1 MKQLAPLAALVGLAV
16 TVLPAPARAA
26 DPTEITIL
34 CSNGLKAVVD
44 DLAPKFERESKH
56 KVKVT
61 YGLAAG
67 LKQQIEGGAP
77 FDVAFLTPGAI
88 DDLVKGGKIAA
99 ETKATIARSGLAI
112 AVKAGARKRDVSTVD
127 AFKRALLDAKG
138 IAYAKEGASGV
149 AFAALVA
156 KMGIADA
163 LKATSRPTAT
173 GEAVGEEILTGQ
185 SEFGILPVSEILPIK
200 GVEMLAPFPAE
211 VQSYIV
217 MVGGVNAGSTHGA
230 AARDFLKYL
239 TAPAALP
246 TIKKTGM
253 ER

>member
-1 MKQLAPLAALVGLAV
+1 MKQLAPLAALVGLAM

-77 FDVAFLTPGAI
+77 FDIAFLTPGAI
-88 DDLVKGGKIAA
+88 DDLVKAGKIAA

-112 AVKAGARKRDVSTVD
+112 AIKAGARKRDVSTVD

-138 IAYAKEGASGV
+138 ETSFGRHLGV
-149 AFAALVA
+149 AAYEYEASQSASQLVERR
-156 KMGIADA
+156 DP
-163 LKATSRPTAT
+163 TRPQ
-173 GEAVGEEILTGQ
+173 L
-185 SEFGILPVSEILPIK
+185 
-200 GVEMLAPFPAE
+200 
-211 VQSYIV
+211 
-217 MVGGVNAGSTHGA
+217 VNP
-230 AARDFLKYL
+230 R
-239 TAPAALP
+239 
-246 TIKKTGM
+246 
-253 ER
+253 